1 MVGVINWL
9 KGYLRIRISGLAV
22 ERFMN
27 LCGNKNLLLW
37 EVSRYDGY
45 LEMFISLQAFR
56 QLRPIVRKT
65 HIKVVILQ
73 RVGLPFFM
81 SNLNRRKVFLF
92 GGIFAVWFW
101 QVSGNFVWQIEI
113 SGNYQITTEQLSD
126 YLEEQQIHIGMLK
139 KQLDIEALEKDIRI
153 AFPEIIWSSG
163 KIDGTTFL
171 LAVKEGNGL
180 EVVLTEEVK
189 EQYDLVAHTD
199 GEIESIIVR
208 SGVPLVKQGDMVTKD
223 MVLVEG
229 KVPVNNDDGTVRE
242 YLYLKSDADI
252 YIKHSIAYK
261 DTLQGKYIE
270 KSYTGRSKV
279 VPYVRIGENELTLR
293 REPSYLVY
301 DTVIQEN
308 THQLFKDLKIPL
320 LWGAYTHREYL
331 NMESL
336 YTQEEASG
344 ILQEKFLQF
353 LTTLSEK
360 GVQIIEK
367 DVKIVKDN
375 DVWTAIGEIIV
386 AEPVTTWV
394 KVEETEETEEIEAAE
409 NE

>member
-1 MVGVINWL
+1 MVGLINWL

-27 LCGNKNLLLW
+27 LCGNKDLLLW
-37 EVSRYDGY
+37 EICRCEGY
-45 LEMFISLQAFR
+45 CEMYISLQAFR

-65 HIKVVILQ
+65 HTKVVILQ
-73 RVGLPFFM
+73 RYGLPFFV
-81 SNLNRRKVFLF
+81 SNLNKRKVFLF

-101 QVSGNFVWQIEI
+101 QISGNFIWQIEI

-163 KIDGTTFL
+163 KIDGTSFL

-180 EVVLTEEVK
+180 EVVPAEEVT
-189 EQYDLVAHTD
+189 EQHDLVAHVD
-199 GEIESIIVR
+199 GEIASIIVR

-223 MVLVEG
+223 TVLVEG

-242 YLYLKSDADI
+242 YLYLKADADI
-252 YIKHSIAYK
+252 YIRHSLAYE

-279 VPYVRIGENELTLR
+279 VPYVRIGESELTLR
-293 REPSYLVY
+293 RNPSYLVY
-301 DTVIQEN
+301 DTVIQES

-320 LWGAYTHREYL
+320 IWGTYTHREYL

-336 YTQEEASG
+336 YTEQEASL
-344 ILQEKFLQF
+344 ILEKKFLQF

-367 DVKIVKDN
+367 DVKIIEN
-375 DVWTAIGEIIV
+375 NGVWTAAGEIIV
-386 AEPVTTWV
+386 AEPVDTWV
-394 KVEETEETEEIEAAE
+394 QVENTDVVEASE